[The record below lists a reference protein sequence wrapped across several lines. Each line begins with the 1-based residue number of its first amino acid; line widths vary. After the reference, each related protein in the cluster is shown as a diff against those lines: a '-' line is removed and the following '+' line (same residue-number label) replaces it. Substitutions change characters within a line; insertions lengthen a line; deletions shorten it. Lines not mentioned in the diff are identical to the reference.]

1 MIDKMDRCI
10 ILDYEEGVVRVIDIK
25 DNLQIED
32 VEKILVERYDYSLN
46 SIEYMVVKDLKLII
60 D

>member
-1 MIDKMDRCI
+1 MDRCI